1 MLNRADQLK
10 NYMHVYGPTRFG
22 FFCICIMFLISSH
35 HVSAGIDFFS
45 IASNAVI
52 MYDAPSTKSG
62 KLFVASANLPVE
74 AVVNVE
80 GWSKVRDSSGSLAWV
95 EQSALSKQRFVIVI
109 VPLADIYQSANE
121 NSEIIFQSQENVV
134 MEWISSDIP
143 GWVRVRHQEGEA
155 GYVRSS
161 QVWGA

>member
-1 MLNRADQLK
+1 MNRAGQLK
-10 NYMHVYGPTRFG
+10 YYKNACRSARFG
-22 FFCICIMFLISSH
+22 IFCACTVFLISSH

-45 IASNAVI
+45 IANNAVI

-95 EQSALSKQRFVIVI
+95 EQKALSKQRFVIVI
-109 VPLADIYQSANE
+109 VPLADIHQSANE
-121 NSEIIFQSQENVV
+121 NSEIIFQAQENVV
-134 MEWISSDIP
+134 MEWIDSDIP
-143 GWVRVRHQEGEA
+143 GWMRVRHRDGQA
-155 GYVRSS
+155 GYIRSN

>member
-1 MLNRADQLK
+1 MLNRTDHLM
-10 NYMHVYGPTRFG
+10 NYVHVHRPNRFG
-22 FFCICIMFLISSH
+22 RFHICIMFLIFSQ

-45 IASNAVI
+45 ISSNAVI
-52 MYDAPSTKSG
+52 MYDAPSTKSV

-74 AVVNVE
+74 VVVNVE

-95 EQSALSKQRFVIVI
+95 EQSALSKQRFVIVT
-109 VPLADIYQSANE
+109 VPLADIYQSANA
-121 NSEIIFQSQENVV
+121 NSELIFQAQENVV
-134 MEWISSDIP
+134 MEWIDSDIP
-143 GWVRVRHQEGEA
+143 GWIRVRHREGQA

>member
-1 MLNRADQLK
+1 MLSGSGQLK
-10 NYMHVYGPTRFG
+10 YYKRVCCSKQFG
-22 FFCICIMFLISSH
+22 LLGICVIFLIFSC
-35 HVSAGIDFFS
+35 HVSAGIAYYS
-45 IASNAVI
+45 IADNAVI

-62 KLFVASANLPVE
+62 KLFVTSANLPVE
-74 AVVNVE
+74 AIVNVE

-95 EQSALSKQRFVIVI
+95 EQSALSRKRFVVVI

-121 NSEIIFQSQENVV
+121 SSEIVFQAQENVV
-134 MEWISSDIP
+134 MEWLDSDIP
-143 GWVRVRHQEGEA
+143 GWMRVRHRDGQA